1 MCKKCEVN
9 GDISNK
15 SNVKCGV
22 AQGSI
27 LGPLFFLLYI
37 NDLPSCLN
45 TTKPRMFA
53 DDTNITASGES
64 INEVENAV
72 NLDLENL
79 RKWLTANKLSLNV
92 AKTEYLYYFQ
102 AEL

>member
-22 AQGSI
+22 PQGSI

-79 RKWLTANKLSLNV
+79 RKWLTANKLSLDV